1 MWGFSS
7 AGRAPALHAGG
18 QEFESPNLHHLKQME
33 LLKSAPSG
41 AFLVCLNPIKHNKH
55 SELVDTILTNLG
67 VYCFNSFCCATLFA
81 STSLICSL
89 VKPEW
94 FSKYFLQG
102 LRFTVG
108 VSLAL
113 IYTFFL
119 WYSPTK
125 NQYNIQQF
133 AFFI

>member
-55 SELVDTILTNLG
+55 SELVDTILTMSCIRDFEKKYRKFDILVG
-67 VYCFNSFCCATLFA
+67 SFYKKF
-81 STSLICSL
+81 SLI
-89 VKPEW
+89 
-94 FSKYFLQG
+94 
-102 LRFTVG
+102 
-108 VSLAL
+108 
-113 IYTFFL
+113 I
-119 WYSPTK
+119 
-125 NQYNIQQF
+125 
-133 AFFI
+133 

>member
-1 MWGFSS
+1 MSNSITEPFF
-7 AGRAPALHAGG
+7 RVRMLLRK
-18 QEFESPNLHHLKQME
+18 LHHLKQME

-89 VKPEW
+89 VKPE
-94 FSKYFLQG
+94 
-102 LRFTVG
+102 
-108 VSLAL
+108 
-113 IYTFFL
+113 
-119 WYSPTK
+119 
-125 NQYNIQQF
+125 
-133 AFFI
+133 

>member
-1 MWGFSS
+1 
-7 AGRAPALHAGG
+7 
-18 QEFESPNLHHLKQME
+18 ME

-89 VKPEW
+89 VKPE
-94 FSKYFLQG
+94 
-102 LRFTVG
+102 
-108 VSLAL
+108 
-113 IYTFFL
+113 
-119 WYSPTK
+119 
-125 NQYNIQQF
+125 
-133 AFFI
+133 